1 VETIEMRATEIIR
14 DLLDL
19 LDKVEDQS
27 STEQHQDDE
36 QRRMDQITDLQG
48 CDAGATYANE
58 PDERVGDI
66 TVVTTRAGGGMQEPK
81 HPADI
86 RGEHGRVYG
95 GN

>member
-1 VETIEMRATEIIR
+1 MRATEIIR

-19 LDKVEDQS
+19 IDKVEDQS
-27 STEQHQDDE
+27 PTEQHQDDE
-36 QRRMDQITDLQG
+36 QRRMDQINDLQG
-48 CDAGATYANE
+48 CDTDATYQNE

-66 TVVTTRAGGGMQEPK
+66 SIVTTRAGGGMQEPK

-86 RGEHGRVYG
+86 RGEHGRVFG

>member
-1 VETIEMRATEIIR
+1 MRATEIIR

-19 LDKVEDQS
+19 IDKVEDQS
-27 STEQHQDDE
+27 PAEQHQDDE
-36 QRRMDQITDLQG
+36 QRRMDQIADLQG
-48 CDAGATYANE
+48 CDTDATYQNE
-58 PDERVGDI
+58 PDEKVGDI

-86 RGEHGRVYG
+86 RGEHGRLYG